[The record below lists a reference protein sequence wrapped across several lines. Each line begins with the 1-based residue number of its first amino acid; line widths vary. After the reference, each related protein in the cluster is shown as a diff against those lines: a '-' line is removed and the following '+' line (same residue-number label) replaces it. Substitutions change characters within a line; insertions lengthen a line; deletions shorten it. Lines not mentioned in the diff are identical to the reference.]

1 LGICCNLK
9 SLCPGTQYSQSLES
23 SEQKTIHKHTNEEQY
38 LKNIRAR
45 FWSSRDI
52 SRKSNSIVKEVVGPK
67 AQFVVVQE
75 KHSSYDVEKMT

>member
-1 LGICCNLK
+1 MNK
-9 SLCPGTQYSQSLES
+9 
-23 SEQKTIHKHTNEEQY
+23 EQY

-52 SRKSNSIVKEVVGPK
+52 SRKSNSIVKDVGPK

-75 KHSSYDVEKMT
+75 RHLSYDVEKMT